1 VKKHDLGS
9 LLLATAFGAALAI
22 GVSRLPWPRGADPDR
37 ADPQGENPAPVH
49 VGRDAIAEQKRQ
61 LDDQM
66 QTYAAFD
73 RNAGSLLGFSAA
85 AIGILIGLIGKLSVP
100 DSDVAALVILLAGL
114 ASCALFCT
122 MCLNRYRLEAGP
134 PADTF
139 LGALARAPYR
149 EAQAALVRAMV
160 RTHQINRRVTIA
172 QKRRDWNRAVNS
184 IAWGLGLAVL
194 ALGVGNVFEHNLLAR
209 GWDLVVQ
216 LVMQATHWVRHVH
229 V

>member
-1 VKKHDLGS
+1 VGS
-9 LLLATAFGAALAI
+9 LLLATALGAALAI
-22 GVSRLPWPRGADPDR
+22 SASRLTRPRDLDPDR
-37 ADPQGENPAPVH
+37 TDQQGENPAPVQ

-85 AIGILIGLIGKLSVP
+85 SIGILIGLIGKFSVP
-100 DSDVAALVILLAGL
+100 GADIAALIILLAGL
-114 ASCALFCT
+114 VSSALFCT
-122 MCLNRYRLEAGP
+122 MCLNRYRLETGP
-134 PADTF
+134 SADTF
-139 LGALARAPYR
+139 LGDFARAPYR

-184 IAWGLGLAVL
+184 IAWALGLAVL
-194 ALGVGNVFEHNLLAR
+194 ALGVGNVFEHNLLGR
-209 GWDLVVQ
+209 GWDLVAQ
-216 LVMQATHWVRHVH
+216 LAMQAIHWVRQVH
-229 V
+229 L